1 MRIAI
6 VGAGISG
13 LVCAHLLHE
22 DHELTLFEANDYA
35 GGHTH
40 TVRVDTADETHHVDT
55 GFIVHNDRNY
65 PLFERL
71 LESVGVAT
79 QPAPM
84 SFSVSDGRGGLEYNG
99 SSANGLFANRANLVS
114 PSFHRMVR
122 DLLRF
127 NREAPALVGLN
138 GTGPSLGQFLDEG
151 GYSRVFVERLL
162 VPQASAVWSAD
173 PASMWEFPA
182 AMLAE
187 FFANHGMFGF
197 TDRPRWR
204 SITGGSARY
213 VERLT
218 RDFAPSLRLRTPVRR
233 VERFEDRVEVTPAG
247 GEAMS
252 FDEVILATHSDQA
265 LRMLADPSDSEH
277 EVLEAIRYQPNDV
290 VLHTDRSLLPRRR
303 RAWASWNYH
312 LQDEPVGRTTVT
324 YHMNR
329 LQSLAAD
336 REFCVTLNRGGQVDP
351 ATVIRSLRYD
361 HPVFT
366 APALAAQ
373 SRWEQVSGPR
383 RTHYCGAYWGYGFH
397 EDGVASALRVCE
409 RFGRMLV

>member
-22 DHELTLFEANDYA
+22 QHELTVFEANDYA

-65 PLFERL
+65 PRFERL

-79 QPAPM
+79 QSAPM
-84 SFSVSDGRGGLEYNG
+84 SFSVSDARGDLEYNG

-138 GTGPSLGQFLDEG
+138 GAGPSLGEFLDEG
-151 GYSRVFVERLL
+151 GYSRVFVDRLL

-182 AMLAE
+182 SLLAE

-197 TDRPRWR
+197 TDRPAWR
-204 SITGGSARY
+204 AVTGGSARY

-218 RDFAPSLRLRTPVRR
+218 RDFAHSLRLSTPVTRI
-233 VERFEDRVEVTPAG
+233 ERLDDRVEVTPSG
-247 GEAMS
+247 GEPMS

-265 LRMLADPSDSEH
+265 LGMLADASGAERQ
-277 EVLEAIRYQPNDV
+277 VLEAIRYQPNDV

-329 LQSLAAD
+329 LQTIDAD
-336 REFCVTLNRGGQVDP
+336 REFCVTLNRSGEVDP
-351 ATVIRSLRYD
+351 DTVIRELRYH
-361 HPVFT
+361 HPVYT
-366 APALAAQ
+366 AAALGAQ
-373 SRWEQVSGPR
+373 GRWHEVSGQR

-397 EDGVASALRVCE
+397 EDGVVSALRVCE

>member
-22 DHELTLFEANDYA
+22 QHELTVFEANDYA

-65 PLFERL
+65 PRFERL

-79 QPAPM
+79 QSAPM
-84 SFSVSDGRGGLEYNG
+84 SFSVSDARGDLEYNG

-138 GTGPSLGQFLDEG
+138 GAGPSLGEFLDEG
-151 GYSRVFVERLL
+151 GYSQVFVDRLL

-182 AMLAE
+182 SLLAE

-197 TDRPRWR
+197 TGRPAWR
-204 SITGGSARY
+204 AVTGGSARY

-218 RDFAPSLRLRTPVRR
+218 RDFAHSLRLSTPVTRI
-233 VERFEDRVEVTPAG
+233 ERLDDRVEVTPSG
-247 GEAMS
+247 GEPMS

-265 LRMLADPSDSEH
+265 LGMLADASGAERQ
-277 EVLEAIRYQPNDV
+277 VLEAIRYQPNDV

-329 LQSLAAD
+329 LQTIDAD
-336 REFCVTLNRGGQVDP
+336 REFCVTLNRSGDVDP
-351 ATVIRSLRYD
+351 ATVIRELRYH
-361 HPVFT
+361 HPVYT
-366 APALAAQ
+366 AAALGAQ
-373 SRWEQVSGPR
+373 GRWHEVSGQR

-397 EDGVASALRVCE
+397 EDGVVSALRVCE

>member
-22 DHELTLFEANDYA
+22 QHELTVFEANDYA

-65 PLFERL
+65 PRFERL

-79 QPAPM
+79 QSAPM
-84 SFSVSDGRGGLEYNG
+84 SFSVSDARGDLEYNG

-138 GTGPSLGQFLDEG
+138 GTGPSLGEFLDEG
-151 GYSRVFVERLL
+151 RYSRVFVDRLL

-182 AMLAE
+182 SLLAE

-197 TDRPRWR
+197 TGRPAWR
-204 SITGGSARY
+204 AVTGGSGRY

-218 RDFAPSLRLRTPVRR
+218 RDFAYSLRLSTPVTRI
-233 VERFEDRVEVTPAG
+233 ERLDDRVEVTPSG
-247 GEAMS
+247 GEPMS

-265 LRMLADPSDSEH
+265 LGMLADASGAERQ
-277 EVLEAIRYQPNDV
+277 VLEAIRYQPNDV

-329 LQSLAAD
+329 LQTIDAD
-336 REFCVTLNRGGQVDP
+336 REFCVTLNRSGDVDP
-351 ATVIRSLRYD
+351 DTVIRELRYH
-361 HPVFT
+361 HPVYT
-366 APALAAQ
+366 AAALGAQ
-373 SRWEQVSGPR
+373 GRWHEVSGQR

-397 EDGVASALRVCE
+397 EDGVVSALRVCE